1 MEYTF
6 KCANCGKEIIRN
18 VKRPERPRAFC
29 CYTCA
34 AKWRVDHGQYQ
45 MGFTMENR
53 GTLPYDDVKIR
64 VTKDLDLFPDYRP
77 KVGDVYKAERYQG
90 QNLSKVIGYVIAVN
104 GHRVN
109 IRQNECVEV

>member
-1 MEYTF
+1 MTYAF
-6 KCANCGKEIIRN
+6 KCDYCGNEFTRN
-18 VKRPERPRAFC
+18 HKYPESAHSFC
-29 CYTCA
+29 CYQCA
-34 AKWRVDHGQYQ
+34 AKWRVENGRHNA
-45 MGFTMENR
+45 GFTMENR

-77 KVGDVYKAERYQG
+77 RVGDVYKAERYQG
-90 QNLSKVIGYVIAVN
+90 QNLSKLIGYVIAVN